1 MQLKKKN
8 KNIIKFILKFIFG
21 FSLIAFLLTYKTSIT
36 EILDVL
42 KRADPIWLLASFLL
56 HGVGLLISALRWQIL
71 IKAQGDHAR
80 LSFLAKSYLVGAF
93 FNNFLPSRIGGDI
106 SRIRDGSRYSQT
118 LLKSSAIILVERL
131 SGIIILLVFASVAS
145 FFRISIAQDIP
156 VVWISLLL
164 GLLGLLLISIFFTPF
179 TDRLIKKIPDKKH
192 LTKIKS
198 KIFDFK
204 NIILQY
210 KDKKIALVKTLFW
223 AFLLQINVI
232 LHFFLIGK
240 ALHLQIQFFDYFI
253 FIPIVLLIQLIP
265 ITINGLG
272 LREGSYIEIF
282 EYYGVAPGTAFSFAF
297 IDVAFMLII
306 GLAGGIIYVT
316 RK

>member
-1 MQLKKKN
+1 MLKEKKT
-8 KNIIKFILKFIFG
+8 IKFILKFIFS
-21 FSLIAFLLTYKTSIT
+21 FSLIVILLTYKTSVT
-36 EILDVL
+36 ETLYVL
-42 KRADPIWLLASFLL
+42 KGADPFWLLTSFLL
-56 HGVGLLISALRWQIL
+56 HVLGLFISAFRWQIL

-80 LSFLAKSYLVGAF
+80 LVFLAKSYLVGAF

-145 FFRISIAQDIP
+145 IFRISIAQEIP
-156 VVWISLLL
+156 IVWISLLL
-164 GLLGLLLISIFFTPF
+164 GLLGLLLIFIFFTPF
-179 TDRLIKKIPDKKH
+179 TDRLIKIIPDKKF
-192 LTKIKS
+192 LIKIKS
-198 KIFDFK
+198 KTFDFK

-210 KDKKIALVKTLFW
+210 KDKKIALAKTLFW

-232 LHFFLIGK
+232 MHFFLIGK
-240 ALHLQIQFFDYFI
+240 ALHLQIQFYDYFI

-282 EYYGVAPGTAFSFAF
+282 EFYGVAPGAAFSFAL

-306 GLAGGIIYVT
+306 GLAGGIVYVT

>member
-1 MQLKKKN
+1 MLRK
-8 KNIIKFILKFIFG
+8 KNIIKFILKFIFS
-21 FSLIAFLLTYKTSIT
+21 FSLIVILLTYKTSIT
-36 EILDVL
+36 ETLNIL
-42 KRADPIWLLASFLL
+42 KGADPFWLLTSFLL
-56 HGVGLLISALRWQIL
+56 HALGLFISAFRWQIL
-71 IKAQGDHAR
+71 IKAQGDQAR

-93 FNNFLPSRIGGDI
+93 FNNFLPSRIGGDV
-106 SRIRDGSRYSQT
+106 SRIHDGSRYSQT

-131 SGIIILLVFASVAS
+131 SGIIVLLVFASVAS
-145 FFRISIAQDIP
+145 FFRISIAREIP
-156 VVWISLLL
+156 IVWISLLL
-164 GLLGLLLISIFFTPF
+164 GLLGLLLIFIFFTPF
-179 TDRLIKKIPDKKH
+179 ADRLIKKIPDKKL

-210 KDKKIALVKTLFW
+210 KDKKIALAKTLFW

-265 ITINGLG
+265 VTINGLG
-272 LREGSYIEIF
+272 LREGSYIE
-282 EYYGVAPGTAFSFAF
+282 
-297 IDVAFMLII
+297 FMLLI
-306 GLAGGIIYVT
+306 GLAGGIVYVT

>member
-1 MQLKKKN
+1 MLKEKKT
-8 KNIIKFILKFIFG
+8 IKFILKFIFS
-21 FSLIAFLLTYKTSIT
+21 FSLIVILLTYKTSVT
-36 EILDVL
+36 ETLYVL
-42 KRADPIWLLASFLL
+42 KGADPFWLLTSFLL
-56 HGVGLLISALRWQIL
+56 HVLGLFISAFRWQIL

-80 LSFLAKSYLVGAF
+80 LVFLAKSYLVGAF

-145 FFRISIAQDIP
+145 IFRISIAQEIP

-164 GLLGLLLISIFFTPF
+164 GLLGLLLIFIFFTPF
-179 TDRLIKKIPDKKH
+179 ADRLIKIIPDTKF
-192 LTKIKS
+192 LIKIKS
-198 KIFDFK
+198 KTFDFK

-210 KDKKIALVKTLFW
+210 KDKKIALAKTLFW

-232 LHFFLIGK
+232 MHFFLIGK
-240 ALHLQIQFFDYFI
+240 ALHLQIQFYDYFI

-282 EYYGVAPGTAFSFAF
+282 EFYGVAPGAAFSFAL

-306 GLAGGIIYVT
+306 GLAGGIVYVT

>member
-1 MQLKKKN
+1 MEKKK
-8 KNIIKFILKFIFG
+8 KTIIKFILKFIFG
-21 FSLIAFLLTYKTSIT
+21 FSLIVILLTYKTSIT
-36 EILDVL
+36 ETLYVL
-42 KRADPIWLLASFLL
+42 KGADPFWLLTSFLL
-56 HGVGLLISALRWQIL
+56 HAVGLLISSVRWQIL
-71 IKAQGDHAR
+71 IKAQGDQAR
-80 LSFLAKSYLVGAF
+80 LSFLAKSYLVGIF
-93 FNNFLPSRIGGDI
+93 FNNFLPSRIRGDV
-106 SRIRDGSRYSQT
+106 SRIHDGSRYSQT
-118 LLKSSAIILVERL
+118 ILKSSAIILVERL

-145 FFRISIAQDIP
+145 FFRINMAKEIP

-164 GLLGLLLISIFFTPF
+164 GLLGLLLIFIFFMPF
-179 TDRLIKKIPDKKH
+179 TDRLIRKIPDKK
-192 LTKIKS
+192 LLAKIKS

-282 EYYGVAPGTAFSFAF
+282 EFYGVAPGTAFSFAF

-306 GLAGGIIYVT
+306 GLAGGIVYVT

>member
-1 MQLKKKN
+1 MLKEKKT
-8 KNIIKFILKFIFG
+8 IKFILKFIFS
-21 FSLIAFLLTYKTSIT
+21 FSLIVILLTYKTSVT
-36 EILDVL
+36 ETLYVL
-42 KRADPIWLLASFLL
+42 KGADPFWLLTSFLL
-56 HGVGLLISALRWQIL
+56 HVLGLFISAFRWQIL

-80 LSFLAKSYLVGAF
+80 LVFLAKSYLVGAF

-145 FFRISIAQDIP
+145 IFRISIAQEIP

-164 GLLGLLLISIFFTPF
+164 GLLGLLLIFIFFTPF
-179 TDRLIKKIPDKKH
+179 ADRLIKIIPDTKF
-192 LTKIKS
+192 LIKIKS
-198 KIFDFK
+198 KTFDFK

-210 KDKKIALVKTLFW
+210 KDKKIALAKTLFW

-232 LHFFLIGK
+232 MHFFLIGK
-240 ALHLQIQFFDYFI
+240 ALHLQIQFYDYFI

-282 EYYGVAPGTAFSFAF
+282 EFYSVAPGAAFSFAL

-306 GLAGGIIYVT
+306 GLAGGIVYVT